1 MTLVEYT
8 ELPGGERVAKVD
20 GACVHYGEYGIGAD
34 DLCPHMLAVL
44 ASTALLNLT
53 AGGCGDCGSMWL
65 ECKECGVMI
74 SSVSHFGSTAACM
87 ACEKGLPRTARPPL
101 LGAAGSGP
109 GRAEAEDAGGGH
121 EA

>member
-20 GACVHYGEYGIGAD
+20 GACVHYGRYGIGAD

-53 AGGCGDCGSMWL
+53 AGGCCDSGSMWL

-74 SSVSHFGSTAACM
+74 KSVSHFGSTAACM
-87 ACEKGLPRTARPPL
+87 ACEKGLVRPDLLSWGPRVRVR
-101 LGAAGSGP
+101 
-109 GRAEAEDAGGGH
+109 RAEVEDAGGGH